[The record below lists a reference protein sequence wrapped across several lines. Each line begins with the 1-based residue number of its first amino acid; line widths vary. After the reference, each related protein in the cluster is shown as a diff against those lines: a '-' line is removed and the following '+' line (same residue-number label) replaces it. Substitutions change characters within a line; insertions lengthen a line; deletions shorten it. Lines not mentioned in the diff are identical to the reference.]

1 MIVVALIG
9 ILSAIAVPSFL
20 KYIKRAK
27 TAEARQQ
34 LEKISA
40 GARIYYSE
48 EQRDPSSFSPIPA
61 QFPGTIGLTPGV
73 PCCDQP
79 GKKCAA
85 DVTEW
90 AQSSWKALKFA
101 MDDPHFFMYEFQSSG
116 VDNAAEFTAMAHA
129 DLDCDGEMSTF
140 ISRGEIQFNGADV
153 TASGALV
160 RIKELE

>member
-34 LEKISA
+34 LEKMNA

-48 EQRDPSSFSPIPA
+48 EQRDPATFSPIPP
-61 QFPGTIGLTPGV
+61 QFPETIGLTPAI

-79 GKKCAA
+79 GKKCVA
-85 DVTEW
+85 DVSEW
-90 AQSSWKALKFA
+90 SQPTWKALKFS
-101 MDDPHFFMYEFQSSG
+101 MDDPHFFLYEFESSG
-116 VDNAAEFTAMAHA
+116 VDNSAVFTAIAHA

-140 ISRGEIQFNGADV
+140 ITKGEIQFNGADV
-153 TASGALV
+153 TASGAV
-160 RIKELE
+160 IRIKELE